1 MRLRRENGIRHALQA
16 GPVGS
21 AQVVN
26 RADEIGASEKIIGC
40 KETKNDC
47 ADPGSDE
54 AFDSLLRAELDQ
66 LSTTEGD
73 ATDIGKDIIAT
84 SFKRSISHSRFRNA
98 DQARKEDNRT
108 CSGRGHS
115 VSTKDG
121 SLHHRSNHTS
131 YLHDESGRLFEK
143 LAYRHAANGRKRWAM
158 L

>member
-1 MRLRRENGIRHALQA
+1 MRFRRENGVRHALQA

-26 RADEIGASEKIIGC
+26 RADEIGASDEIMSC

-66 LSTTEGD
+66 LCTAEGD
-73 ATDIGKDIIAT
+73 ATDIGKDIVAT
-84 SFKRSISHSRFRNA
+84 GFKCSVSHCRFRIA
-98 DQARKEDNRT
+98 GRARKEDNRT
-108 CSGRGHS
+108 CFGKDHS
-115 VSTKDG
+115 VFPKDG
-121 SLHHRSNHTS
+121 SLDHRSKRIA

-143 LAYRHAANGRKRWAM
+143 LAYRHAANGP
-158 L
+158 